1 MVKPSHRYPATVQS
15 CIHNKQANKQIRR
28 SDVCCWSRNAF
39 RFRNVFLT
47 GPTVVHDKAVFCFIY
62 KYRQRWAIVAREIL
76 MRMGRFSDVIAHYKS
91 KGFMLDDLS
100 CCANTCSC

>member
-1 MVKPSHRYPATVQS
+1 MTFCRAHPAV
-15 CIHNKQANKQIRR
+15 IH
-28 SDVCCWSRNAF
+28 

-76 MRMGRFSDVIAHYKS
+76 MRLGHYSKTISDYAY
-91 KGFMLDDLS
+91 KGFMMEDLS
-100 CCANTCSC
+100 CCQDTCSC